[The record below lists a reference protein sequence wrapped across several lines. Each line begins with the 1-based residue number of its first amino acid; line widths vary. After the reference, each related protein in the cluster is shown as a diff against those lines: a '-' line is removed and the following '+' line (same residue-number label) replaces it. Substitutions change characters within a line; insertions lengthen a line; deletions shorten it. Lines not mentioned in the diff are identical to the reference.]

1 MFLVFGETNLPYINT
16 NQSPKEI
23 SEWKKSPATRKA
35 YTSLN
40 TNIPGQ
46 DIIYLN
52 RILEKVFG
60 KNKEERNSIQVTFAV
75 TLCYLILNPN
85 KERIQI
91 SESLIKPRLL
101 KNLVNII
108 IFT

>member
-1 MFLVFGETNLPYINT
+1 MIFGKTNLPYIDT

-35 YTSLN
+35 YNSLN

-46 DIIYLN
+46 NITYLN
-52 RILEKVFG
+52 RVLEKVFD
-60 KNKEERNSIQVTFAV
+60 KNKEEWHSIQVVFAV
-75 TLCYLILNPN
+75 TLCYLILNLN

-91 SESLIKPRLL
+91 LELLIKLRLL
-101 KNLVNII
+101 KNLVSII
-108 IFT
+108 LFM